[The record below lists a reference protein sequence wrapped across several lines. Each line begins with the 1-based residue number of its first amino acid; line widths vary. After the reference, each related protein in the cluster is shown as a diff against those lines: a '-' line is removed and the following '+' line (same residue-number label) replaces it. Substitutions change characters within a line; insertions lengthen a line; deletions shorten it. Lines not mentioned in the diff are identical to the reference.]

1 MFDSIIGHGRSQT
14 KNYDISSMTYQDRY
28 EHSNPLFPLVSSK
41 YVYQKEWERL
51 KSLGAK
57 IVPEQVCH
65 PDTYLLGDGDPAISV
80 PVIEFKGVKYD
91 RFMDLIKEVHG
102 DRAAQELVDTWNK
115 QLLADRRSRW
125 SISKSQ
131 TSWGR

>member
-1 MFDSIIGHGRSQT
+1 M
-14 KNYDISSMTYQDRY
+14 NYQDHY
-28 EHSNPLFPLVSSK
+28 EHSNPLFPLVSK
-41 YVYQKEWERL
+41 YVYQEEWERL

-65 PDTYLLGDGDPAISV
+65 PDTYLLGDGDPTITV
-80 PVIEFKGVKYD
+80 PVIEFEGVKYD

-102 DRAAQELVDTWNK
+102 DRAQELINIWNK
-115 QLLADRRSRW
+115 QLLADQRSRW

-131 TSWGR
+131 TSWDK

>member
-14 KNYDISSMTYQDRY
+14 TNMTTYQDHY
-28 EHSNPLFPLVSSK
+28 EHSNPLFPLVSK
-41 YVYQKEWERL
+41 YVYQEEWDRL

-57 IVPEQVCH
+57 IVPEQELC
-65 PDTYLLGDGDPAISV
+65 PDAYFAGDDDPTISV

-91 RFMDLIKEVHG
+91 RFMNLIRQVHG
-102 DRAAQELVDTWNK
+102 DRAAQELINIWNK

-125 SISKSQ
+125 SISQSNPA
-131 TSWGR
+131 SWDR